1 MDLIHKELK
10 KLKENKLSSTQ
21 LNQAITQFKGQLVLA
36 EESRINLMLLLAKNL
51 TQGYHIETLSEV
63 LHKIDDI
70 KSEEII
76 EIANELFIPEKMS
89 YLAYVSE

>member
-1 MDLIHKELK
+1 MIYKELK
-10 KLKENKLSSTQ
+10 KLQEIKLSSNQ
-21 LNQAITQFKGQLVLA
+21 LQQAITQFKGQLVLA

-51 TQGYHIETLSEV
+51 TQGYPIETLSDV
-63 LHKIDDI
+63 LHKIDQI